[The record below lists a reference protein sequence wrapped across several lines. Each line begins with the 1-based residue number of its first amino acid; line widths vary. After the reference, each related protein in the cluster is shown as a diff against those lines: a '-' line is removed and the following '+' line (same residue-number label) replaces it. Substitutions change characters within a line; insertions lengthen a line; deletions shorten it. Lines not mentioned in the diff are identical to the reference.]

1 MSRRLLSVRNL
12 KTSFFTHVGEV
23 KAVRGISFDVNQ
35 GEVLGIVGESGS
47 GKSVTSLSIMG
58 LLQHPGRVV
67 DGEIFFQD
75 QDILSYGK
83 RRMRRVRG
91 KEIAMIFQDPMTSL
105 NPVYTVGNQIMEM
118 LQEHED
124 IGKGEAKRRAIEM
137 LRMVGIPSPE
147 KRIHNYP
154 HEFSGGMRQRVMI
167 AIALLCDPELLI
179 ADEPTTALDVTIQA
193 QILDLLRSINEKLGT
208 SIILITHD
216 LGVVASMVDTV
227 AVMYCGHIVEKADVR
242 TIFQHPL
249 HPYTEGLLRSI
260 PHMDDSQ
267 GDLATIEGSVP
278 SIYHMPEGCAF
289 HNRCACC
296 RKICTQKQP
305 PLLTLDGE
313 HTVQCWKYT
322 PQWDEEGGSD
332 HV

>member
-1 MSRRLLSVRNL
+1 
-12 KTSFFTHVGEV
+12 
-23 KAVRGISFDVNQ
+23 
-35 GEVLGIVGESGS
+35 
-47 GKSVTSLSIMG
+47 
-58 LLQHPGRVV
+58 
-67 DGEIFFQD
+67 
-75 QDILSYGK
+75 
-83 RRMRRVRG
+83 
-91 KEIAMIFQDPMTSL
+91 MIFQEPLVCLDPLFPIGDQLGEVVRLHKKVSQAQA
-105 NPVYTVGNQIMEM
+105 NEM
-118 LQEHED
+118 S
-124 IGKGEAKRRAIEM
+124 IEM
-137 LRMVGIPSPE
+137 LRTVGIPSPE
-147 KRIHNYP
+147 TRLKQYP
-154 HEFSGGMRQRVMI
+154 FELSGGMRQRVMI

>member
-1 MSRRLLSVRNL
+1 MSCP
-12 KTSFFTHVGEV
+12 
-23 KAVRGISFDVNQ
+23 A
-35 GEVLGIVGESGS
+35 
-47 GKSVTSLSIMG
+47 
-58 LLQHPGRVV
+58 
-67 DGEIFFQD
+67 
-75 QDILSYGK
+75 
-83 RRMRRVRG
+83 
-91 KEIAMIFQDPMTSL
+91 AC
-105 NPVYTVGNQIMEM
+105 
-118 LQEHED
+118 
-124 IGKGEAKRRAIEM
+124 A
-137 LRMVGIPSPE
+137 
-147 KRIHNYP
+147 
-154 HEFSGGMRQRVMI
+154 
-167 AIALLCDPELLI
+167 PELLI

>member
-1 MSRRLLSVRNL
+1 MSEYILEMDNICKSFSGVQVLHHVNL
-12 KTSFFTHVGEV
+12 KVRKGTLHALMGENGAGKSTLMKILIGAHRADSGTIRFNGEDLEPSTLTV
-23 KAVRGISFDVNQ
+23 HQALGKGIS
-35 GEVLGIVGESGS
+35 
-47 GKSVTSLSIMG
+47 
-58 LLQHPGRVV
+58 
-67 DGEIFFQD
+67 
-75 QDILSYGK
+75 
-83 RRMRRVRG
+83 
-91 KEIAMIFQDPMTSL
+91 MIFQEPMVSLDPLFPIGDQLGEVVRLHKKVSQAQA
-105 NPVYTVGNQIMEM
+105 NEM
-118 LQEHED
+118 S
-124 IGKGEAKRRAIEM
+124 IEM
-137 LRMVGIPSPE
+137 LRTVGIPSPE
-147 KRIHNYP
+147 TRLKQYP
-154 HEFSGGMRQRVMI
+154 FELSGGMRQRVMI

>member
-154 HEFSGGMRQRVMI
+154 HEFSGGMRQRAMI
-167 AIALLCDPELLI
+167 AIALACSPKLLI

-193 QILDLLRSINEKLGT
+193 QILSLMKGLQKEYRTAIMF
-208 SIILITHD
+208 ITHD
-216 LGVVASMVDTV
+216 LGVIAEIADRVM
-227 AVMYCGHIVEKADVR
+227 VMYAGQVVEEADVMTLFHAPR
-242 TIFQHPL
+242 
-249 HPYTEGLLRSI
+249 HPYTKGLLNSTVRVHEISER
-260 PHMDDSQ
+260 
-267 GDLATIEGSVP
+267 LETIDGVVP
-278 SIYHMPEGCAF
+278 TLSKMPEGCRFAP
-289 HNRCACC
+289 RCPHASDACRAAC
-296 RKICTQKQP
+296 PALRPVGDREGHLARCI
-305 PLLTLDGE
+305 LAGGE
-313 HTVQCWKYT
+313 R
-322 PQWDEEGGSD
+322 P
-332 HV
+332 

>member
-1 MSRRLLSVRNL
+1 MSLLEVQDL
-12 KTSFFTHVGEV
+12 HTSFFTDAGEV
-23 KAVRGISFDVNQ
+23 KAVNGVSFFLDK
-35 GEVLGIVGESGS
+35 GKVLGIVGESGS
-47 GKSVTSLSIMG
+47 GKSVTAYSIMQILASTG
-58 LLQHPGRVV
+58 KIVSGSIKL
-67 DGEIFFQD
+67 DGQELVGAGED
-75 QDILSYGK
+75 VMK
-83 RRMRRVRG
+83 HVRG
-91 KEIAMIFQDPMTSL
+91 NKVSIIFQDPMTSL
-105 NPVYTVGNQIMEM
+105 NPTYTIGHQLMEAIT
-118 LQEHED
+118 LHTDRNRKQAWD
-124 IGKGEAKRRAIEM
+124 RAVEM
-137 LRMVGIPSPE
+137 LRLVNVNEPE
-147 KRIHNYP
+147 KRMKQYP
-154 HEFSGGMRQRVMI
+154 YEFSGGMRQRVMI

-216 LGVVASMVDTV
+216 LGVVASTVDTV

-305 PLLTLDGE
+305 PLLTLSLI
-313 HTVQCWKYT
+313 HI
-322 PQWDEEGGSD
+322 
-332 HV
+332 

>member
-1 MSRRLLSVRNL
+1 MSLLEVQDL
-12 KTSFFTHVGEV
+12 HTSFFTDAGEV
-23 KAVRGISFDVNQ
+23 KAVNGVSFFLDK
-35 GEVLGIVGESGS
+35 GKVLGIVGESGS
-47 GKSVTSLSIMG
+47 GKSVTAYSIMQILASTG
-58 LLQHPGRVV
+58 KIVSGSIKL
-67 DGEIFFQD
+67 DGQELVGAGED
-75 QDILSYGK
+75 VMK
-83 RRMRRVRG
+83 HVRG
-91 KEIAMIFQDPMTSL
+91 NKVSIIFQDPMTSL
-105 NPVYTVGNQIMEM
+105 NPTYTIGHQLMEAIT
-118 LQEHED
+118 LHTDRNRKQAWD
-124 IGKGEAKRRAIEM
+124 RAVEM
-137 LRMVGIPSPE
+137 LRLVNVNEPE
-147 KRIHNYP
+147 KRMKQYP
-154 HEFSGGMRQRVMI
+154 YEFSGGMRQRVMI

>member
-1 MSRRLLSVRNL
+1 MEKRVLDVRNL
-12 KTSFFTHVGEV
+12 SVSFSSFGETTNIV
-23 KAVRGISFDVNQ
+23 HDINFHINEAETV
-35 GEVLGIVGESGS
+35 GIVGESGC
-47 GKSVTSLSIMG
+47 GKSMTAMAIMQ
-58 LLQHPGRVV
+58 LIQRPPGVIE
-67 DGEIFFQD
+67 GEI
-75 QDILSYGK
+75 LLEGK
-83 RRMRRVRG
+83 NLLDLLEREMRKIRG
-91 KEIAMIFQDPMTSL
+91 NQISMIFQEPMTSL
-105 NPVYTVGNQIMEM
+105 NPVLTVGHQLMEVFRIHQNM
-118 LQEHED
+118 SRAQ
-124 IGKGEAKRRAIEM
+124 AKQAAIDV
-137 LRMVGIPSPE
+137 LRMVKIAMPE
-147 KRIHNYP
+147 QRINSYP
-154 HEFSGGMRQRVMI
+154 YEMSGGMRQRVMI
-167 AIALLCDPELLI
+167 AMALACKPKLLI